1 MKLENILENIT
12 SAINHLEES
21 MKALVEKN
29 EKELIRF
36 VWKAAADL
44 EYALFLFSLMHQDE
58 NPSAS
63 WKLDL
68 PAKQVEVGPVLV
80 LAQDLLKE
88 AKDSFEAENH
98 HEAHKKTWMSRGH
111 LLRIHEFF
119 EKKRRIS
126 EKASSSSSN

>member
-1 MKLENILENIT
+1 MKPENTLENIT

-29 EKELIRF
+29 EKEFMRS
-36 VWKAAADL
+36 VWKASADL
-44 EYALFLFSLMHQDE
+44 EYALFLFSLMHQEE

-68 PAKQVEVGPVLV
+68 SAKQVEVGPTLM

-88 AKDSFEAENH
+88 AKSSFEAENF
-98 HEAHKKTWMSRGH
+98 HEANKKTWMARRH
-111 LLRIHEFF
+111 LSRIHEFF
-119 EKKRRIS
+119 EKMRRKS
-126 EKASSSSSN
+126 ERAFSPS

>member
-29 EKELIRF
+29 EKEVMRS
-36 VWKAAADL
+36 VWRASADL
-44 EYALFLFSLMHQDE
+44 EYALFLFSLMHQEE

-68 PAKQVEVGPVLV
+68 SAKQVEVGPTLL

-88 AKDSFEAENH
+88 AKSSFEAENF
-98 HEAHKKTWMSRGH
+98 HEAHKKTWMAQRH
-111 LLRIHEFF
+111 LSRIHDFF
-119 EKKRRIS
+119 EKMRRKS
-126 EKASSSSSN
+126 EKASPPS

>member
-1 MKLENILENIT
+1 MKQENILENIT

-29 EKELIRF
+29 EKEVTRF

-44 EYALFLFSLMHQDE
+44 EYALFLFSFMHQDE

-63 WKLDL
+63 WKLNS
-68 PAKQVEVGPVLV
+68 PKKQVEVGSTLV

-88 AKDSFEAENH
+88 AKDSFEAENL
-98 HEAHKKTWMSRGH
+98 HEAHKKTWMARGY
-111 LLRIHEFF
+111 LLRIHDFF
-119 EKKRRIS
+119 EKKRRKEVKTPS
-126 EKASSSSSN
+126 P

>member
-1 MKLENILENIT
+1 MKRENMLENIT

-21 MKALVEKN
+21 MKALVEKK
-29 EKELIRF
+29 EKEVIRS
-36 VWKAAADL
+36 VWRAAADL

-63 WKLDL
+63 WKLD
-68 PAKQVEVGPVLV
+68 PSAKKVEVGSTLV

-88 AKDSFEAENH
+88 AKDSFEAENF
-98 HEAHKKTWMSRGH
+98 HEAHKKTWMARGH

-119 EKKRRIS
+119 EKKRR
-126 EKASSSSSN
+126 KDRKTSSPS

>member
-1 MKLENILENIT
+1 MKRENILENIT

-29 EKELIRF
+29 QEEVTLL

-44 EYALFLFSLMHQDE
+44 EHALFLFSLMHQE
-58 NPSAS
+58 ETLSAS
-63 WKLDL
+63 WKLNS
-68 PAKQVEVGPVLV
+68 PSKQVEVGPTLV

-88 AKDSFEAENH
+88 ARNSFEAEKF
-98 HEAHKKTWMSRGH
+98 HEAHKKTWMARGY

-119 EKKRRIS
+119 EKMRRKDI
-126 EKASSSSSN
+126 KPSSP

>member
-29 EKELIRF
+29 EKEVMRS
-36 VWKAAADL
+36 VWRASADL
-44 EYALFLFSLMHQDE
+44 EYALFLFSLMHQEE

-68 PAKQVEVGPVLV
+68 STKQVEVGPTLL

-88 AKDSFEAENH
+88 AKSSFETENF
-98 HEAHKKTWMSRGH
+98 HEAHKKTWMARKH
-111 LLRIHEFF
+111 LSKIHEFF
-119 EKKRRIS
+119 EKMRRKS
-126 EKASSSSSN
+126 EKEASSPS

>member
-29 EKELIRF
+29 EEEVMRS
-36 VWKAAADL
+36 VWRAAADL
-44 EYALFLFSLMHQDE
+44 EYALFLFSLMHEDE

-68 PAKQVEVGPVLV
+68 PAKQVEVGPTLV

-88 AKDSFEAENH
+88 AKDSFKAENF
-98 HEAHKKTWMSRGH
+98 HEAHKKTWMARGH
-111 LLRIHEFF
+111 LLRIHDFF
-119 EKKRRIS
+119 EKRRMKDR
-126 EKASSSSSN
+126 KASP